1 MKKMAGISQ
10 IPGGAT
16 SQSAYTNDYGT
27 GNKSAS
33 TNENSNQNQ
42 QVQQSQ
48 NSGTGTTG
56 GNTGNV
62 IDTTSDKNDVT
73 GSNYQFKGTLEEE
86 GLKNIVEEL
95 NKMMSKYNANLEFS
109 YHKEAGMFSVALVDK
124 STKEVIKELPPEE
137 MLRDIEKAK
146 IWMDAF
152 IGTFVDEKA

>member
-1 MKKMAGISQ
+1 MKKMAGIS
-10 IPGGAT
+10 PVSGGAST
-16 SQSAYTNDYGT
+16 QIMYSDNSA
-27 GNKSAS
+27 GNKSGS
-33 TNENSNQNQ
+33 TNEGSNQNVQ
-42 QVQQSQ
+42 QVQ
-48 NSGTGTTG
+48 NSGAGTTG
-56 GNTGNV
+56 GNTQKGVNAV
-62 IDTTSDKNDVT
+62 SNQNDIT
-73 GSNYQFKGTLEEE
+73 GSGFQFKQPLEEE